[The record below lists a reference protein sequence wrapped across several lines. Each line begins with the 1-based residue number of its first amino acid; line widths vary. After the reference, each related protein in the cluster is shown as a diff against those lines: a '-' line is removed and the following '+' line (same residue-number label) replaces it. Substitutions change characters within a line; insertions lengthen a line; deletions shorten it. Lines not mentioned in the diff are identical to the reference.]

1 MNTEERS
8 SIRQVFHNGD
18 LIAVYIPASHGKLG
32 IEFATDNDA
41 TMQVGVLVHP
51 KNKILKA
58 HHHLSIQRE
67 SRITQEVLFMRKG
80 VVRADLFNPNCD
92 YLESI
97 LLKKNDTLL
106 LVSGGHGFEILED
119 ADMVEVKTGPYTEA
133 KDKQRFDGMVPEKK
147 IFNI

>member
-51 KNKILKA
+51 KNKLLKA

-67 SRITQEVLFMRKG
+67 SRINRALHPCWSSDARVQVHSRRPNGLDTTLDSDVPVGPRRKPI
-80 VVRADLFNPNCD
+80 RI
-92 YLESI
+92 S
-97 LLKKNDTLL
+97 
-106 LVSGGHGFEILED
+106 
-119 ADMVEVKTGPYTEA
+119 
-133 KDKQRFDGMVPEKK
+133 
-147 IFNI
+147 